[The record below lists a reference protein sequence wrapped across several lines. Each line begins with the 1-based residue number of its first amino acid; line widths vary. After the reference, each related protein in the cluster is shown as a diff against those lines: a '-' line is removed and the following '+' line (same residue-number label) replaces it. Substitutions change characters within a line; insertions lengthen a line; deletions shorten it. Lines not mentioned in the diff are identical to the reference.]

1 GRIDPNNPN
10 DVRRVTVGSGPYTYS
25 DFTGFGLRNFTAPR
39 GGYKMVIEGCE
50 KLDTDWMT
58 LNAEATLPPDTRI
71 EFRAK
76 IADSRDELA
85 DPGLRAYGPW
95 IATADNTELPADLAE
110 LPGGRFMELELFLV
124 STDRDATPMLRGVDV
139 RFQCQIEE

>member
-1 GRIDPNNPN
+1 MI
-10 DVRRVTVGSGPYTYS
+10 
-25 DFTGFGLRNFTAPR
+25 
-39 GGYKMVIEGCE
+39 IEGCE

-58 LNAEATLPPDTRI
+58 LDATATLPPETHI

-76 IADSRDELA
+76 IAESRDELS

-95 IATADNTELPADLAE
+95 TTSADGPNELPADLAE
-110 LPGGRFMELELFLV
+110 LPGGRFMQLELFLT
-124 STDRDATPMLRGVDV
+124 SGDREATPVLRGVDV